1 MCVEVS
7 GDLSPAVSDRLR
19 FQGAKLSGASPGMIL
34 SLLFF
39 FVPDSSHFLSP
50 GTARRCNQPAPH
62 VASLDDTPPHC
73 SSASQAR
80 PLQSD
85 MVPEICAGSPNLH
98 PLCSN
103 DGRQRDVSG
112 CPRRCSSGFPHP
124 HHIQGRPAAKLMHQ
138 RLPTAFARTCLG
150 ASRND
155 RAVHGCILTA
165 WSRSFIVGLTSSPP
179 QMWKAGLRSSG
190 LLVDTPLERSCCSGG
205 KTRG

>member
-34 SLLFF
+34 SFLFF

-112 CPRRCSSGFPHP
+112 CPRRCSSGVF
-124 HHIQGRPAAKLMHQ
+124 
-138 RLPTAFARTCLG
+138 
-150 ASRND
+150 
-155 RAVHGCILTA
+155 
-165 WSRSFIVGLTSSPP
+165 TSSSYSGETRCQAHAPTSSYRFCENLPRCFEKRPCCTWLHLDGLVTFVHRRTHQLTPP
-179 QMWKAGLRSSG
+179 NVESRAAVVRTACRHPPGTI
-190 LLVDTPLERSCCSGG
+190 LLFGR
-205 KTRG
+205 